1 MAFKVIAFVCL
12 QLALFNTINAHCANR
27 FIPGLQQN
35 IVPVAET
42 LLPNQMIIGPNYGP
56 PILDI
61 HPYGMETLVANQM
74 PAPTII
80 QDSTVANNLANA
92 LQLLVVSNLLSNT
105 LPLSPP
111 DVVPSLGFASP
122 MDFGLMSPVG
132 PVMSPV
138 GPVMSPVGPMVSP
151 MNSCGFGPYNYVY

>member
-1 MAFKVIAFVCL
+1 MAFKVFAFVCL

-35 IVPVAET
+35 IVPMPVAET
-42 LLPNQMIIGPNYGP
+42 VLPNQMIIGPNYGP

-61 HPYGMETLVANQM
+61 NPYGVETLVANHL

-111 DVVPSLGFASP
+111 DVVPMGFASP

-132 PVMSPV
+132 PVVSPV
-138 GPVMSPVGPMVSP
+138 GPIVSP
-151 MNSCGFGPYNYVY
+151 INSCGFGPYNYVY